1 MLSKKHSKN
10 LWRSTEKLESPS
22 RTCVEVQE
30 KNMAQ
35 LAKIGA
41 VIEQR
46 WGSKE
51 ESEIE
56 EDGDD
61 DKGFK
66 DGSGESQK
74 ERTLLSAFC

>member
-1 MLSKKHSKN
+1 
-10 LWRSTEKLESPS
+10 
-22 RTCVEVQE
+22 
-30 KNMAQ
+30 MAQ

-56 EDGDD
+56 EDRDD

>member
-1 MLSKKHSKN
+1 
-10 LWRSTEKLESPS
+10 
-22 RTCVEVQE
+22 
-30 KNMAQ
+30 MAQ